1 MQNADRKARI
11 ADYMRKRRIT
21 KADDQEIIN
30 YVNQV
35 GKNWAKIAKLLDK
48 TPKACKERWENYLDP
63 NIKFTPFTKKDDDL
77 LIEKFN
83 EYGPKWNI
91 IAEYFPGR
99 TAIQLKNRYNSIH
112 KRNKNRMSRAERNK
126 SKSIFTDEEDK
137 LILQLYEEL
146 SIGKQGVRCW
156 KALADEFNATMKER
170 HPDFQPKTTQQLNT
184 RYNMV
189 LKNSNPQIPNDQTVT
204 TSTDE
209 NSIFTKI
216 DQAID
221 QANDYNET
229 QDNDL
234 DLNDPDWN
242 SFDDHFGGFDYF

>member
-1 MQNADRKARI
+1 MEKKIRN

-30 YVNQV
+30 YVEQ
-35 GKNWAKIAKLLDK
+35 GKTWAEIATLLDK
-48 TPKACKERWENYLDP
+48 TERACKERWENFLDP
-63 NIKFTPFTKKDDDL
+63 AIQFTPFTKKEDNL

-83 EYGPKWNI
+83 EYGLKWNI
-91 IAEYFPGR
+91 IAKFFPGR
-99 TAIQLKNRYNSIH
+99 TIIQLKNRYYSIH
-112 KRNKNRMSRAERNK
+112 LRNKNRMSIEERNK
-126 SKSIFTDEEDK
+126 SRSIFTDEEEK
-137 LILQLYEEL
+137 LIVQLYKKL
-146 SIGKQGVRCW
+146 GRGKQHVECW
-156 KALADEFNATMKER
+156 KAIADEFNATMKER